1 MELGRHDARGTVLW
15 HQVLESLRIARL
27 TVIIKKCLPKTG
39 KLEYPQARC
48 PTCNNGGR
56 LWRGCDVFMCSSHFK
71 SIVSIACAGL
81 KQLLEHKACKAQ
93 LQLTDP
99 PPTVF

>member
-39 KLEYPQARC
+39 KLEYPHATSPR
-48 PTCNNGGR
+48 PTMKEDFGGVVMFS
-56 LWRGCDVFMCSSHFK
+56 CVQVISS
-71 SIVSIACAGL
+71 L
-81 KQLLEHKACKAQ
+81 
-93 LQLTDP
+93 
-99 PPTVF
+99 